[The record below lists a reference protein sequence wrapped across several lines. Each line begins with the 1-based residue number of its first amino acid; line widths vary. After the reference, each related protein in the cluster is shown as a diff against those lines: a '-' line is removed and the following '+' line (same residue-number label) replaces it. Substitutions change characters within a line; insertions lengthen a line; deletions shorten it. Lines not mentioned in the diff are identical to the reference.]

1 MQATSPYVYR
11 SLFWPALLIGLGI
24 LWLLANLGALP
35 GANLDVLL
43 QLWPLVVVAAG
54 LDLIYGRRS
63 PETGGLIALGTLTL
77 MLLFMWLG
85 PALGL
90 ARASEVRTERFV
102 EPLGEATSARVELN
116 LSSAPSDIAALGEAN
131 DLIEA
136 ELRHAGEIDF
146 AVSGTER
153 KTVSLRQ
160 TGSGPRFGFFF
171 FTARDL
177 RWTIGLSPEV
187 PLDLVV
193 NVRSGAASLTLE
205 ELRLDR
211 FVLEGGS
218 GAATVSLPAGE
229 RYGAELRGTS
239 GALRVDVPER
249 TLVDLE
255 ARTGSG
261 GMTLG
266 IGRETDVTMTLHSGS
281 GSVTVDVP
289 EDAAVR
295 LEVRARGSGSLN
307 VPREMAQV
315 SGDDR
320 RGVWQTPG
328 FDEAQTRIDLV
339 VTNRGSGSIT
349 VR

>member
-1 MQATSPYVYR
+1 MQATSPYPYR

-24 LWLLANLGALP
+24 LWLLANLGALS

-43 QLWPLVVVAAG
+43 QLWPLILVAAG

-63 PETGGLIALGTLTL
+63 PETGALIALGTLTL
-77 MLLFMWLG
+77 MLLLMWLG
-85 PALGL
+85 PTLGL

-102 EPLGEATSARVELN
+102 EPLGEATSANVELN
-116 LSSAPSDIAALGEAN
+116 LSSAPSDIAALGEPAN
-131 DLIEA
+131 LVEA

-153 KTVSLRQ
+153 KMVSLRQ
-160 TGSGPRFGFFF
+160 TGSGPRFGP

-187 PLDLVV
+187 PLDLFV
-193 NVRSGAASLTLE
+193 NVRSGAASLMLA

-218 GAATVSLPAGE
+218 GAATVSLPSGE
-229 RYGAELRGTS
+229 RYEAELRGTS
-239 GALRVDVPER
+239 GALRVDVAEGA
-249 TLVDLE
+249 LVDLD

-266 IGRETDVTMTLHSGS
+266 IGQGAGVTMRLHSGS
-281 GSVTVDVP
+281 GSVAVDVP
-289 EDAAVR
+289 EGAAVR
-295 LEVRARGSGSLN
+295 LEVRDRGSGGLN
-307 VPREMAQV
+307 VLGTMAQV

-320 RGVWQTPG
+320 EGVWQTPG

-339 VTNRGSGSIT
+339 VTRRGSGSIT

>member
-1 MQATSPYVYR
+1 MQATSTYVYR

-35 GANLDVLL
+35 GANLDLFL
-43 QLWPLVVVAAG
+43 QLWPLIVVAAG
-54 LDLIYGRRS
+54 LDLLYGRRS
-63 PETGGLIALGTLTL
+63 PETGALIALGTLTL

-85 PALGL
+85 PALGF

-102 EPLGEATSARVELN
+102 EPLGGATSANVELN
-116 LSSAPSDIAALGEAN
+116 LSSAPSEIATLHEPSN
-131 DLIEA
+131 LIEA

-160 TGSGPRFGFFF
+160 TGSGPRFGFF
-171 FTARDL
+171 TARDL
-177 RWTIGLSPEV
+177 HWTIGLSPEV
-187 PLDLVV
+187 PLDLLV
-193 NVRSGAASLTLE
+193 NVRSGAASLMLA

-218 GAATVSLPAGE
+218 GSATVSLPAGE

-239 GALRVDVPER
+239 GALQLDIPERARVD
-249 TLVDLE
+249 LD

-266 IGRETDVTMTLHSGS
+266 IGQGADVTMRLHSGS
-281 GSVTVDVP
+281 GGVTVNVP
-289 EDAAVR
+289 DGAAVR
-295 LEVRARGSGSLN
+295 LEVRAGGSGRLN
-307 VPREMAQV
+307 VPREMAQL

-328 FDEAQTRIDLV
+328 FEEAQTRIDLL
-339 VTNRGSGSIT
+339 VTGRGSGSIT